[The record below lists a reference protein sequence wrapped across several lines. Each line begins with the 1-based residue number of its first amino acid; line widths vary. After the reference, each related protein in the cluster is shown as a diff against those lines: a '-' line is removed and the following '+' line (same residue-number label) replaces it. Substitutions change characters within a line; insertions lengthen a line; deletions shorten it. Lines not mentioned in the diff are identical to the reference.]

1 MNALFATAHPWLAQY
16 GYGAL
21 FAVLFGESF
30 GLPFPGETF
39 LVASSFL
46 ASQVQMRI
54 VWIAAVAIVAAVL
67 GDNVGYGIGRWGGQR
82 LTVRYGAR
90 LGITPERLAKTA
102 RFFARFGPEIVI
114 VARFIP
120 VLRQLNGVAAGAAQ
134 MSWKRFLVYNALGAA
149 LWVGT
154 WTAAVFLVGEK
165 EETFRAGWRYTGQGS
180 RSKECGHG
188 HRLNLLPT
196 DSGTSEAATDGKSK
210 CRTEN
215 SSSATPAGYT
225 HRRARELW
233 TSRSAANAIFPSW
246 VVDDASAR
254 AI

>member
-46 ASQVQMRI
+46 ASQGQMRI

-82 LTVRYGAR
+82 LAMRYGAR
-90 LGITPERLAKTA
+90 IGITPERLSKTA

-120 VLRQLNGVAAGAAQ
+120 VLRQLNGVVAGGAQ
-134 MSWKRFLVYNALGAA
+134 MSWKRFLAYNTLGAT

-154 WTAAVFLVGEK
+154 WTAAVFLLGQRVDVWVSRIHDLALAVAAGVGVLAV
-165 EETFRAGWRYTGQGS
+165 AGVGM
-180 RSKECGHG
+180 
-188 HRLNLLPT
+188 LLVRGIRNRQPRHV
-196 DSGTSEAATDGKSK
+196 AQ
-210 CRTEN
+210 
-215 SSSATPAGYT
+215 
-225 HRRARELW
+225 
-233 TSRSAANAIFPSW
+233 
-246 VVDDASAR
+246 V
-254 AI
+254 

>member
-1 MNALFATAHPWLAQY
+1 MNVLLATAHPWLAQY

-21 FAVLFGESF
+21 FAVLFAESF

-46 ASQVQMRI
+46 ASQGQMRI
-54 VWIAAVAIVAAVL
+54 VWVAAVAIVAAIL

-82 LTVRYGAR
+82 LTVRYGPR
-90 LGITPERLAKTA
+90 IGITAERLAKTT

-154 WTAAVFLVGEK
+154 WTAAVFLVG
-165 EETFRAGWRYTGQGS
+165 
-180 RSKECGHG
+180 
-188 HRLNLLPT
+188 
-196 DSGTSEAATDGKSK
+196 
-210 CRTEN
+210 
-215 SSSATPAGYT
+215 
-225 HRRARELW
+225 RRVELW
-233 TSRSAANAIFPSW
+233 VSRIHDLALAVAAVGGALAVAGAGILLVRWFRNRQPRHA
-246 VVDDASAR
+246 A
-254 AI
+254 

>member
-1 MNALFATAHPWLAQY
+1 MSALFATAHPWLAQY

-46 ASQVQMRI
+46 ASQGQMRI

-67 GDNVGYGIGRWGGQR
+67 GDNVGYGIGRWGGPR
-82 LTVRYGAR
+82 LAMRYGAR
-90 LGITPERLAKTA
+90 IGITPERLAKTA

-120 VLRQLNGVAAGAAQ
+120 VLRQLNGVVAGGAQ
-134 MSWKRFLVYNALGAA
+134 MPWKRFLVYNTLGAT

-154 WTAAVFLVGEK
+154 WTVAVFLM
-165 EETFRAGWRYTGQGS
+165 GQRVEVWVS
-180 RSKECGHG
+180 RIHD
-188 HRLNLLPT
+188 L
-196 DSGTSEAATDGKSK
+196 
-210 CRTEN
+210 
-215 SSSATPAGYT
+215 
-225 HRRARELW
+225 
-233 TSRSAANAIFPSW
+233 
-246 VVDDASAR
+246 ASAVAAGVGILAVAGGGMLLVR
-254 AI
+254 GIRNRQPRHVAQK

>member
-1 MNALFATAHPWLAQY
+1 MSALFATAHPWLAQY

-46 ASQVQMRI
+46 ASQGQMRI

-67 GDNVGYGIGRWGGQR
+67 GDNVGYGIGRWGGPR
-82 LTVRYGAR
+82 LAMRYGAR
-90 LGITPERLAKTA
+90 IGITPERLAKTA

-120 VLRQLNGVAAGAAQ
+120 VLRQLNGVVAGGAQ
-134 MSWKRFLVYNALGAA
+134 MPWKRFLVYNTLGAT

-154 WTAAVFLVGEK
+154 WTVAVFLMGQRVEVWVSRIHDLVSAVAAGVGILAV
-165 EETFRAGWRYTGQGS
+165 AGGGM
-180 RSKECGHG
+180 
-188 HRLNLLPT
+188 LLVRGIRNRQPRHV
-196 DSGTSEAATDGKSK
+196 AQK
-210 CRTEN
+210 
-215 SSSATPAGYT
+215 
-225 HRRARELW
+225 
-233 TSRSAANAIFPSW
+233 
-246 VVDDASAR
+246 
-254 AI
+254 

>member
-39 LVASSFL
+39 LVAASFL
-46 ASQVQMRI
+46 ASQGQMRI

-82 LTVRYGAR
+82 LAMRYGAR
-90 LGITPERLAKTA
+90 IGITPERLAKTA
-102 RFFARFGPEIVI
+102 RFFVRFGPEIVI

-120 VLRQLNGVAAGAAQ
+120 VLRQLNGVVAGGAQ
-134 MSWKRFLVYNALGAA
+134 MPWKRFLVYNTLGAT

-154 WTAAVFLVGEK
+154 WTAAVFLMGQRVEVWVSRIHDLALAVAGGVGVLAV
-165 EETFRAGWRYTGQGS
+165 AGGGMLLVRGI
-180 RSKECGHG
+180 RN
-188 HRLNLLPT
+188 RL
-196 DSGTSEAATDGKSK
+196 SQHVA
-210 CRTEN
+210 
-215 SSSATPAGYT
+215 
-225 HRRARELW
+225 
-233 TSRSAANAIFPSW
+233 
-246 VVDDASAR
+246 
-254 AI
+254 